1 MGGKKSSG
9 KHYTS
14 KGERISSIST
24 KVTDMG
30 DKMLNKVRAL
40 KKGKDVWYTLDNP
53 NKADTKAREVR
64 VRVSGREWVRRLEG
78 KAQ

>member
-53 NKADTKAREVR
+53 SKADTKAREVR
-64 VRVSGREWVRRLEG
+64 VRVSVRDWVRRMEG

>member
-1 MGGKKSSG
+1 
-9 KHYTS
+9 
-14 KGERISSIST
+14 
-24 KVTDMG
+24 MG

-53 NKADTKAREVR
+53 SKGDTKAREVR
-64 VRVSGREWVRRLEG
+64 VRVSGREWVRRMEG